1 MHMNPLPYLAI
12 SMGLL
17 SSFHCVGMC
26 GPISLALPV
35 RNGSRFYQFAAL
47 LLYNIGRAFTY
58 AAFGMLIGLIGTTL
72 AWMGFLRYLSVIAG
86 GLMLLYVVFSNVSPH
101 FTAVPAF
108 WKPVVHFLRKS
119 MSQLLQKRS
128 LGGWFLLGMLN
139 GMLPCGMVYLAL
151 TSSVATGGVASGA
164 IYMLLFGM
172 ATFPAM
178 LTIGV
183 AKQWFTPE
191 RRGRMRRLA
200 PVMVAMA
207 GIWLVARG
215 VLMQY
220 STSDGKSSD
229 TITTCHGK

>member
-1 MHMNPLPYLAI
+1 MNALPYLAI

-35 RNGSRFYQFAAL
+35 RKGNRFYQFAAL
-47 LLYNIGRAFTY
+47 LLYNIGRALTY
-58 AAFGMLIGLIGTTL
+58 SVLGMIVGLVGTTL
-72 AWMGFLRYLSVIAG
+72 AWMGFLNHLSVIAG
-86 GLMLLYVVFSNVSPH
+86 GTMLLYVIISNISPS
-101 FTAVPAF
+101 FTWAPAF
-108 WKPVVHFLRKS
+108 WNTFVQFLRKS
-119 MSQLLQKRS
+119 MSHLLQKRS

-139 GMLPCGMVYLAL
+139 GMVPCGMVYLAL
-151 TSSVATGGVASGA
+151 TSSVATGDVLSGG
-164 IYMLLFGM
+164 IFMLLFGM

-191 RRGRMRRLA
+191 RRGRMRRLT
-200 PVMVAMA
+200 PVMVVMA

-215 VLMQY
+215 VLLQY
-220 STSDGKSSD
+220 PASDGKSSD